1 MKSIDIQQKIYDIKS
16 TIQCEGANYKCPIS
30 GQTMSEQLAYYEF
43 KLRTTQKDYILK
55 ELKQLQ
61 NELNEL
67 HKDWDKLWNDSLD
80 ANWVGVKIPNKMWR
94 IAKELKLEKDGYY
107 GYLIF
112 SGSVN
117 SYGSEFANK
126 VDKICEKYYVA
137 TSVREYQ
144 L

>member
-1 MKSIDIQQKIYDIKS
+1 MNKDI
-16 TIQCEGANYKCPIS
+16 
-30 GQTMSEQLAYYEF
+30 
-43 KLRTTQKDYILK
+43 ILK
-55 ELKQLQ
+55 ELKKLQ

-67 HKDWDKLWNDSLD
+67 HKDWDKTNNSLD

-94 IAKELKLEKDGYY
+94 IAKELKLEKDGFY
-107 GYLIF
+107 GYLVF

-117 SYGSEFANK
+117 SCGSDFAHK
-126 VDKICEKYYVA
+126 VDKICEKYHVR